1 MANPNN
7 LCELLMMI
15 YHDENIDM
23 YSLIVKIKKLK
34 TNLMALAVL
43 AMKYQVSKTFWN
55 TKYFVIFLIIILRH
69 NIKIILNWEIEFET
83 RNVSETYVPN
93 SAKLRMLHAYILNV
107 HWT

>member
-55 TKYFVIFLIIILRH
+55 T
-69 NIKIILNWEIEFET
+69 
-83 RNVSETYVPN
+83 
-93 SAKLRMLHAYILNV
+93 
-107 HWT
+107 